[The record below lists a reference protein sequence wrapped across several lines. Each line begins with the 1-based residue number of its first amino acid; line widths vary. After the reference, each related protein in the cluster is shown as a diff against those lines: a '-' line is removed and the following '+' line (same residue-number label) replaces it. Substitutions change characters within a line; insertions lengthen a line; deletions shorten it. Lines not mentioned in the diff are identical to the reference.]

1 MERSIL
7 QVITEQLPQIGS
19 NDFGVNELCAVILG
33 TLVGRYMKKFF
44 FEGGVYVSLQFNVIT
59 EQLFQIFFAYLFSIG
74 GKVLIYQFGRTVEDG
89 SEQGGVNL
97 CTDLIGGFQSGNVAV
112 VEL

>member
-1 MERSIL
+1 M
-7 QVITEQLPQIGS
+7 
-19 NDFGVNELCAVILG
+19 C
-33 TLVGRYMKKFF
+33 RYTRDARRPVHEKFF